1 MTTLFQG
8 TAINSDIEN
17 IRPNQQYTY
26 LALPNNK
33 EYLHWLRANNT

>member
-1 MTTLFQG
+1 MTMLFQG

-26 LALPNNK
+26 FALPND
-33 EYLHWLRANNT
+33 